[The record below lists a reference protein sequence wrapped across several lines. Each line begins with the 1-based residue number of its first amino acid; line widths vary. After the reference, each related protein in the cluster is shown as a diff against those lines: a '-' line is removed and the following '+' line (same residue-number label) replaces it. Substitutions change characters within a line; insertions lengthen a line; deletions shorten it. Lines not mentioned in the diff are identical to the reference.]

1 MRISDWSSAVCS
13 SDLISASSSEG
24 VGESPADEIL
34 VGVARLT
41 DQRAF
46 LEFAQHRGIAGDGEE
61 AEAAGGEIALEL
73 VAAEQADA
81 GIFPAFVDSEGGE
94 AARHRAGWG
103 DAIIGGSEILP
114 DIVGGEL

>member
-73 VAAEQADA
+73 VAAEQR
-81 GIFPAFVDSEGGE
+81 SEE
-94 AARHRAGWG
+94 RR
-103 DAIIGGSEILP
+103 
-114 DIVGGEL
+114 VGKEGVSTCKYRWSQ